1 MGLWGVLPFENDKA
15 CDRLSLFL
23 NANWNGIYGMLMM
36 GFESKNDDTVLMSAA
51 ITDLILNGKDK
62 TILGQDYRDTFTH
75 RILADIEMKSGNED
89 DIEKLRK
96 ESYSAICRLIYCGN
110 DGSWSDSDWK
120 AHLEILERLKFKL
133 DKYDFE
139 ERQSMLNQ
147 LEDRK

>member
-1 MGLWGVLPFENDKA
+1 MGTWGVLPFENDKA
-15 CDRLSLFL
+15 CDGLAYFL
-23 NANWNGIYGMLMM
+23 KTNWNGIYGMLML
-36 GFESKNDDTVLMSAA
+36 GLESRNDETVLMSAA

-62 TILGQDYRDTFTH
+62 KILGNDYKNTFIYRT
-75 RILADIEMKSGNED
+75 LMEIEIKSGNED

-110 DGSWSDSDWK
+110 DGLWSDSDWK

-147 LEDRK
+147 LKGRK